1 MSLKKWQSRGARPM
15 RSYSYGQEDSE
26 YDCDHGGRAQKTVKC
41 NKPGCSKDSWGL

>member
-1 MSLKKWQSRGARPM
+1 M

-26 YDCDHGGRAQKTVKC
+26 HDCDHGGRAQKAVKS